1 MPKFLLNLLCAFI
14 PSKKGRDYIRSLF
27 IKTVEVKEKFPL
39 FVVDSNH
46 LQRKNFTPKN
56 KKILLINHTNFLK
69 NNAGNNVYLFN
80 IVKILK
86 KMGYNI
92 DFLSSEKFIPD
103 DYKDFNK
110 LNKQYKFIDNFYL
123 APFNEVAIKY
133 PYSMASWVDDDLI
146 DLFQRVISE
155 NDYSYIFSNYIN
167 FSDLFRFSNVPEDT
181 KIVNIFDDFN
191 TMQMFFVNNDYNEIS
206 KLFEYEV
213 KLLQYYDDVLCISYD
228 EKYLFEKFY
237 PNKRFYWL
245 PFFTNKKSISNSK
258 KDIDLLFV
266 GFSNIYNYNS
276 VVWFYENVYKH
287 LKNVSVSVCGKVCV
301 MLKQNNPEL
310 YSKMVNDNIKF
321 YDWVDD
327 LSSMYKRAKIAIVPM
342 FGGTGLKVKT
352 VEAMSYGLPVVGTMS
367 ACDGFMDKSENGCLL
382 SDNPLTFASN
392 IKKLLKNEKFYSDVS
407 DKTTLYFKNNFSE
420 KNAEKILK
428 EVLDG

>member
-14 PSKKGRDYIRSLF
+14 PSKKGRDYTRSLF
-27 IKTVEVKEKFPL
+27 IKPVEVKEEIPL

-86 KMGYNI
+86 KMGYSI
-92 DFLSSEKFIPD
+92 DFLSSVKFIPD
-103 DYKDFNK
+103 DYKDFKK

-155 NDYSYIFSNYIN
+155 NEYSYIFSNYIN
-167 FSDLFRFSNVPEDT
+167 FSDLFRFSNVSEDT
-181 KIVNIFDDFN
+181 KVVNIFHDFN
-191 TMQMFFVNNDYNEIS
+191 TMQMFFANNDYDEIP
-206 KLFEYEV
+206 KQFEYEV

-245 PFFTNKKSISNSK
+245 PFFTNKKSVSNSK

-301 MLKQNNPEL
+301 MLRKNNPEL

-352 VEAMSYGLPVVGTMS
+352 VEAMSYGLPVVGTVS

-407 DKTTLYFKNNFSE
+407 DKTALYFKNNFSE